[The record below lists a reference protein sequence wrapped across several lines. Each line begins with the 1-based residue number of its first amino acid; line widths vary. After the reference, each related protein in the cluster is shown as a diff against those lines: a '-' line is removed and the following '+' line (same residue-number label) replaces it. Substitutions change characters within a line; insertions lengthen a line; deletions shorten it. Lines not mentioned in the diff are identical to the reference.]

1 LQNDPKIF
9 HFLYKITSEIKWL
22 KLELE
27 TDPALLPLAKWY
39 LYRISSYKDV
49 NKIYNERDSIKMKQ

>member
-1 LQNDPKIF
+1 MTQKYFIF
-9 HFLYKITSEIKWL
+9 YRIKSEIKWL